1 MKGYKFLYAAVLFF
15 LLSPGVLLRIPSKG
29 SVMAAAAVHAVVFG
43 VVLYILC
50 AHIIPNTQ
58 REGFEDSEKKRSF
71 TDLVVI
77 WIVKNII
84 GVDVN

>member
-1 MKGYKFLYAAVLFF
+1 MNGYKFLYAAFLFF
-15 LLSPGVLLRIPSKG
+15 LLSPGVLIRIPQKG
-29 SVMAAAAVHAVVFG
+29 SVMMAAAVHALVFG
-43 VVLYILC
+43 AVLYILC
-50 AHIIPNTQ
+50 ANIIPLVHK
-58 REGFEDSEKKRSF
+58 EGFVDNEKKRSF